1 VSDKRDY
8 YEVLGVEKGVSEQ
21 DLKKAYRKKAMKY
34 HPDRNADNPEA
45 EDKFKEVNEAYEVLS
60 DGEKRNLYDQ
70 FGHAGVNQN
79 AGGQGYGG
87 FGGQGFGGF
96 EDIFGDLFGGGFSSG
111 RRSNGPKRGADVRVD
126 LTINFED
133 AAFGVKKDIEF
144 LRTEECTTCHGDGAE
159 PGTNTSTCTECNGQ
173 GQVRYAQRSL
183 FGETIQVRECDKCHG
198 KGKTFDTPCHTCK
211 GHGKIRKKK
220 KMSVELPAGVD
231 NGSVM
236 SLRGEGQLG
245 SKGGPR
251 GDVKVVIRVKEH
263 KLFVRDGNHVMYELH
278 ITFAQATLG
287 AEVVVP
293 TLEGKVKYKIT
304 PGTQSGTMFRLKGK
318 GIPVLNGYG
327 KGDQYVK
334 VIVDIPTKL
343 NDEQKESLTNYAISM
358 GEKAEF
364 SSKPKGFFNKVKDAL
379 S

>member
-1 VSDKRDY
+1 MSDKRDY
-8 YEVLGVEKGVSEQ
+8 YDTLGVEKGVSEQ
-21 DLKKAYRKKAMKY
+21 ELKKAYRKKAMKY

-45 EDKFKEVNEAYEVLS
+45 EGKFKEVNEAYEVLS
-60 DGEKRNLYDQ
+60 DAEKRNLYDQ

-79 AGGQGYGG
+79 AGGHGG

-96 EDIFGDLFGGGFSSG
+96 EDIFGDLFGGGFSQG
-111 RRSNGPKRGADVRVD
+111 RRSNGPKRGADIRVD
-126 LTINFED
+126 ITIDFEE
-133 AAFGVKKDIEF
+133 AAFGVKQDIEF
-144 LRTEECTTCHGDGAE
+144 LRTEECSTCDGEGAE
-159 PGTNTSTCTECNGQ
+159 PGTKTSTCPDCNGQ

-183 FGETIQVRECDKCHG
+183 FGETIQVRECERCHG
-198 KGKTFDTPCHTCK
+198 KGKTYDTPCHTCK

-220 KMSVELPAGVD
+220 KMAIELPAGVD
-231 NGSVM
+231 SGSVL

-245 SKGGPR
+245 AKGGPR
-251 GDVKVVIRVKEH
+251 GDVKVVVRVRDH

-278 ITFAQATLG
+278 ISFAQATLG
-287 AEVVVP
+287 AEVIVP

-343 NDEQKESLTNYAISM
+343 NDEQKQNLTDYAVSM
-358 GEKAEF
+358 GEKNEF
-364 SSKPKGFFNKVKDAL
+364 SSKPKGFFNKVKEAL